1 MADIHR
7 KMQAGSLASR
17 RSVVCVCLS
26 FATDHTQRPGQL
38 HSTHQTRRDVDDA
51 HNSLSLSTRRRQAT
65 AVLKR
70 RIERARNHQI
80 SLLPRR
86 LSSAVPCEPT
96 RHDAR
101 LICGSVQSTPQPMNV
116 PLRAEARRL
125 GRMAPL
131 NYPRLISSKTFSPSP
146 FAASRRRR

>member
-1 MADIHR
+1 MEI
-7 KMQAGSLASR
+7 R
-17 RSVVCVCLS
+17 RLFE
-26 FATDHTQRPGQL
+26 FATDHTRPGEL
-38 HSTHQTRRDVDDA
+38 HSTHRNRRDVDDA

-101 LICGSVQSTPQPMNV
+101 LICGSVQPPQLMNV

-131 NYPRLISSKTFSPSP
+131 NTPGLSRAKLSLSPP